1 MKLNNVIIVQ
11 FLIMDRI
18 NDYSAKPMTECQLGI
33 IEFLLFTKQ

>member
-11 FLIMDRI
+11 FLIMD
-18 NDYSAKPMTECQLGI
+18 SAKPMTECQLGI